1 MTARKKALAALL
13 LVSVLWGTAG
23 VTAKILIQELNPF
36 VVLFYRFG
44 FASLVLLPWFIKAH
58 KPANMWRALIP
69 FSLLSIGNA
78 VFFYLGIVHTTAIA
92 ASVINTSTPLLTAF
106 FSHVLINE
114 RTSKEKIA
122 GIVIGLF
129 GTLIIILLPLWK
141 EGESIGGDFIG
152 NLFILLSV
160 TSWTLYLV
168 GSRKFISQE
177 KFSPIVMTEINFLT
191 LTCVSLI
198 LALSTGQSFFTRAF
212 YNPSYVLLLI
222 YATIPVTVIT
232 FGLFQWVIKHVSAT
246 TASLKDYVQLTVGVG
261 LSLLILGE
269 AINTPFI
276 IGSAIVILGVG
287 IGTGKAI
294 WRTLRG

>member
-1 MTARKKALAALL
+1 MTVRKKALLALL

-23 VTAKILIQELNPF
+23 VSAKLLIQELNPY

-44 FASLVLLPWFIKAH
+44 IASLILLPWFIRAH
-58 KPANMWRALIP
+58 KPIHMWRTLIP

-78 VFFYLGIVHTTAIA
+78 VFFYLGIVHTTAVT

-114 RTSKEKIA
+114 HTSKEKII
-122 GIVIGLF
+122 GIVIGLI
-129 GTLIIILLPLWK
+129 GTLIIILLPLWN
-141 EGESIGGDFIG
+141 EGKSIGGNFVG
-152 NLFILLSV
+152 NIFILLSV
-160 TSWTLYLV
+160 ISWTLYLV

-191 LTCVSLI
+191 LAFVSLV
-198 LALSTGQSFFTRAF
+198 LALATKQSFFTEAF
-212 YNPSYVLLLI
+212 YDPSYVLLLL
-222 YATIPVTVIT
+222 YATVPVTVVT

-261 LSLLILGE
+261 LSLLVLGE
-269 AINTPFI
+269 TLNIPFI
-276 IGSAIVILGVG
+276 IGSMIVIIGVS
-287 IGTGKAI
+287 IATGKAI

>member
-23 VTAKILIQELNPF
+23 VTAKILIRELDPF

-44 FASLVLLPWFIKAH
+44 LASLILLPWFIKAH
-58 KPANMWRALIP
+58 KPPHMWHTLIP

-78 VFFYLGIVHTTAIA
+78 IFFYLGIVHTTAVT

-106 FSHVLINE
+106 FSHTLINE
-114 RTSKEKIA
+114 RTSKEKIT
-122 GIVIGLF
+122 GIIIGLF
-129 GTLIIILLPLWK
+129 GTLIIVLLPLWK

-191 LTCVSLI
+191 LACVSLI
-198 LALSTGQSFFTRAF
+198 LAQVTGQSFFTNAF

-232 FGLFQWVIKHVSAT
+232 FGLFQWVIKHISAT

-276 IGSAIVILGVG
+276 IGSAIVIIGVG
-287 IGTGKAI
+287 ISTGKAI
-294 WRTLRG
+294 WRTLRE